1 MKIVQVLCIIF
12 ILGSF
17 LPALDQPHWFFR
29 TPDFI
34 RLQTLAIQLVLL
46 ILLIYM
52 GWRFSLFNWI
62 LAIAL
67 AGTMTYQLAKVLP
80 YSSLWKH
87 QSGPP
92 MGNPIS
98 ILGANVLQDNTNYQ
112 AFMDVV
118 HQYNPDV
125 VLVMETNQAW
135 EDALTPLEQD
145 YPHTVKIPL
154 DNYYGMHLYS
164 KRPLK
169 NVEKAF
175 QVEDD
180 VPSIFCV
187 VEGPYQVPIQ
197 LIGLH
202 PAPPSPTEN
211 DTSSERDAELLLTGK
226 RLQESG
232 IPAVVFGDMND
243 VVWSRTTRLFKKMTD
258 MMDPRVGRG
267 FYPTYHAQ
275 YFFLRF
281 PLDHLFHTPDLVV
294 GKMERTPEFGSDHFA
309 MYYEIHLAKGAPKP
323 DPELEPEEEQ
333 EVDEIIE
340 EGKEASKVKEREEE

>member
-135 EDALTPLEQD
+135 EDALTPL
-145 YPHTVKIPL
+145 
-154 DNYYGMHLYS
+154 
-164 KRPLK
+164 
-169 NVEKAF
+169 
-175 QVEDD
+175 
-180 VPSIFCV
+180 
-187 VEGPYQVPIQ
+187 
-197 LIGLH
+197 
-202 PAPPSPTEN
+202 
-211 DTSSERDAELLLTGK
+211 
-226 RLQESG
+226 
-232 IPAVVFGDMND
+232 
-243 VVWSRTTRLFKKMTD
+243 
-258 MMDPRVGRG
+258 
-267 FYPTYHAQ
+267 
-275 YFFLRF
+275 
-281 PLDHLFHTPDLVV
+281 
-294 GKMERTPEFGSDHFA
+294 
-309 MYYEIHLAKGAPKP
+309 
-323 DPELEPEEEQ
+323 
-333 EVDEIIE
+333 
-340 EGKEASKVKEREEE
+340 